1 MAGWIWVVI
10 VLAVLVCVALAVW
23 AVASQRRT
31 RRLQDR
37 FGPEYARTASEAG
50 SRREA
55 EAELAAREERHDTL
69 NVRALSADARRRYA
83 SRWEDVQAEF
93 VDAPEEAV
101 AHADEL
107 VNEVMSERGYPMED
121 FEQRV
126 ADVSVEHPVVVENY
140 RAAHRIVV
148 AMDSGEAST
157 EEERRAMQHFRA
169 LFDDLLSE
177 AGERG
182 IESRATSATAR
193 EGASR

>member
-10 VLAVLVCVALAVW
+10 VLAVLVCVAAAVW
-23 AVASQRRT
+23 TVASQRRT
-31 RRLQDR
+31 QRLQDR
-37 FGPEYARTASEAG
+37 FGPEYARTASATG

-55 EAELAAREERHDTL
+55 EAELAAREERHDEL
-69 NVRALSADARRRYA
+69 NVRALSPDARRRYA

-93 VDAPEEAV
+93 VDAPEDAV

-126 ADVSVEHPVVVENY
+126 ADVSVDHPVVVENY

-182 IESRATSATAR
+182 IESRATSATSR
-193 EGASR
+193 EGAAQ